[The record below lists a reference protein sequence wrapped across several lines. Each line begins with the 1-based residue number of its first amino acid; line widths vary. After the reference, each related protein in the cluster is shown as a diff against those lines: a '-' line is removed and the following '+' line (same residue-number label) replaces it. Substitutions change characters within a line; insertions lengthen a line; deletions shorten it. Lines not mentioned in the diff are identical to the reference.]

1 MTAQQVKK
9 KMGRPRKLAEDQA
22 KLGVRL
28 EQRDLAIID
37 MRSRGQKGR
46 SEALRDLLRRY
57 SAIIESAT
65 PHLSSRAWSFAIY
78 ALQGMLDEEADD
90 TPELALTFDMA
101 PSTVRTTLRDELEAS
116 VQPEQIEQAWTEYAD
131 LSDVELLAMVDVAQ
145 RLWSL
150 PDGERTLDR
159 VLDWLHVSDWAAPD
173 NHDDLASD

>member
-1 MTAQQVKK
+1 MTAEQMK

-37 MRSRGQKGR
+37 MRSRGERGR

-57 SAIIESAT
+57 SAIIEAAT
-65 PHLSSRAWSFAIY
+65 PRLSSHAWSFAIY
-78 ALQGMLDEEADD
+78 ALQGMLDDEADD
-90 TPELALTFDMA
+90 TPEFVLTFDMS
-101 PSTVRTTLRDELEAS
+101 PGTVRTTLHDELKAS
-116 VQPEQIEQAWTEYAD
+116 VLPEQIEQAWSEYAD
-131 LSDVELLAMVDVAQ
+131 LSDVELLTMVDVAQ

-159 VLDWLHVSDWAAPD
+159 VLDWRHVSDWAAPD
-173 NHDDLASD
+173 NHDELASE